1 MEKNQNM
8 GQKEKFTFLNYR
20 KQKCTEKKDY
30 CIAVQ
35 LELDIFIFAIA
46 HVGFGTLYSFVS
58 LCGHGQKSLEN
69 VVWLL
74 LWCGSSSQCTLM
86 RLLPSHSLY
95 SVPKWENF
103 DLAFDTLGS
112 PLRCLHYYCCFTISI
127 LGGFCIG
134 EKSYWSDCKIPVIH
148 ARLIW
153 KSLRENDLSFFW
165 DSVVERRNSI
175 T

>member
-1 MEKNQNM
+1 MHREKRLLHCCPIRV
-8 GQKEKFTFLNYR
+8 GHFYF
-20 KQKCTEKKDY
+20 CHS
-30 CIAVQ
+30 A
-35 LELDIFIFAIA
+35 F
-46 HVGFGTLYSFVS
+46 GFGTLYSFVS

-134 EKSYWSDCKIPVIH
+134 EKNYWSDCKIPVIH

-153 KSLRENDLSFFW
+153 KSLRENDLSFFLRF
-165 DSVVERRNSI
+165 RRRGEILLPSQMSLSYFSLA
-175 T
+175 

>member
-1 MEKNQNM
+1 MEKNQKM

-112 PLRCLHYYCCFTISI
+112 LRCLHYYCCFTISI

-134 EKSYWSDCKIPVIH
+134 KKTIEVIV
-148 ARLIW
+148 
-153 KSLRENDLSFFW
+153 KSLWFMQDWFENPSGKTIYLFFF
-165 DSVVERRNSI
+165 EI
-175 T
+175 P